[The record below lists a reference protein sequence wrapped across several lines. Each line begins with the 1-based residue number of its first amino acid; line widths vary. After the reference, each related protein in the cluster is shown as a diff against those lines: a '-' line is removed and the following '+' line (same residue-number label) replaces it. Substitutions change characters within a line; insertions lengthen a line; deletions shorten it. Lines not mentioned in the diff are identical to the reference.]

1 MPKHSHDGKGM
12 IYGPNGKDIMA
23 PVEYM
28 PKFNSPNG
36 KDMFCE
42 GFIFEVVMVMLIDL
56 KKDYKMYN
64 VNKN

>member
-42 GFIFEVVMVMLIDL
+42 GFIFEVVMVMLTD
-56 KKDYKMYN
+56 
-64 VNKN
+64 